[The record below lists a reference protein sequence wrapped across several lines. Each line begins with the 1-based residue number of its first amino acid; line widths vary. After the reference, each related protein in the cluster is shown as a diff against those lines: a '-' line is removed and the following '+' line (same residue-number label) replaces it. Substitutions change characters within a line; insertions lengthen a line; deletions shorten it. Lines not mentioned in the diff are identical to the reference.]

1 MLVNMKDMLLKAK
14 ENKYA
19 VPHFNINNLEWTRF
33 ILEECEELNSPVI
46 LGVSEGASKYMG
58 GYNVVADMVKALVSS
73 LNISV
78 PVALHLDHGSDF
90 ENCKR
95 AIDAGFT
102 SVMIDAS
109 KYELEENIRI
119 TKEVVEYANKFNVSV
134 EAEIGHIGGEEDGVN
149 GGILYADTEECIRLV
164 NETNIDA
171 LAPALGSVHGLYK
184 GEPNLEFNLM
194 KEIGTKTNMPLV
206 LHGGTG
212 IPDYQI
218 KQAIE
223 CGTTKINVNT
233 ELQIAWTD
241 GVRKFLNNDDKAYD
255 PRKVIKGGE
264 TLMKNAIKDKVEL
277 FGSLNKA

>member
-1 MLVNMKDMLLKAK
+1 MLVNMKEMLLKAK

-19 VPHFNINNLEWTRF
+19 VPHFNINNLEWTKF
-33 ILEECEELNSPVI
+33 ILEECEELKSPVI
-46 LGVSEGASKYMG
+46 LGVSEGATKYMG
-58 GYNVVADMVKALVSS
+58 GYTVVADMVKALVSS
-73 LNISV
+73 LNVTI

-90 ENCKR
+90 ENCKQ
-95 AIDAGFT
+95 ALDAGFT

-109 KYELEENIRI
+109 KHSLEENIRI
-119 TKEVVEYANKFNVSV
+119 TKEVVEYAKEFNATV

-149 GGILYADTEECIRLV
+149 GGILYADTLECIRLV
-164 NETNIDA
+164 NETNIAA

-184 GEPNLEFNLM
+184 GEPKLEFNLM

-223 CGTTKINVNT
+223 CGTTKININT
-233 ELQIAWTD
+233 ELQIAWTN
-241 GVRKFLNNDDKAYD
+241 GVRELLNNDSKVYD

-264 TLMKNAIKDKVEL
+264 ASMKKAIREKVEL
-277 FGSLNKA
+277 LGSLNKA